1 MQVSEHSAQASL
13 VDEAASLTLTGGLAS
28 KAHIHTKRRS
38 LFRAV
43 ANDSQA
49 WSCTMSFLLLITE
62 LFRNLWVVTSL
73 FHLLYNAPLPRF
85 SKVIIFCSA
94 GFPKQK

>member
-1 MQVSEHSAQASL
+1 MQVSEHSAQARH
-13 VDEAASLTLTGGLAS
+13 VDEGASLTLTGGLAS
-28 KAHIHTKRRS
+28 KVHIHTMKRS

-43 ANDSQA
+43 VSNS
-49 WSCTMSFLLLITE
+49 TMSFLLLITE

-85 SKVIIFCSA
+85 SKVIIFCSV
-94 GFPKQK
+94 GCPKQK